1 MKIIRYSEL
10 IDNIDFFN
18 FLKAESLETSQPAS
32 INLWTENWQSDSH
45 TLSYILTNTTR
56 FNGVNGEFYI
66 LSDNGK
72 IIGCSGVYISE
83 FSKDIVIVGVRTW
96 INKKYRHLGLNKD
109 YLLVEQ
115 KKWATNRNAKIIALS
130 FNEHNKN
137 IIQIFKRNR
146 LGEKPG
152 RIKSREPKHIF
163 YNGLLEINFP
173 VTIQYT
179 KQWVI
184 YEKLDPNFE
193 FNWISIQCK

>member
-130 FNEHNKN
+130 
-137 IIQIFKRNR
+137 
-146 LGEKPG
+146 
-152 RIKSREPKHIF
+152 
-163 YNGLLEINFP
+163 
-173 VTIQYT
+173 
-179 KQWVI
+179 
-184 YEKLDPNFE
+184 
-193 FNWISIQCK
+193 